1 MKYLFPVLMFI
12 LNFGCQTKKDM
23 DVQKKQI
30 VESYVNAYNNFDIDG
45 MTKNLDENIVFENVS
60 NGKVDLRTE
69 GLKSFREQAESAKK
83 YFKQRKQTIES
94 WEFRDS
100 IAMINIDYKAILAI
114 DLPNGLKSGDT
125 LKLKGKSEFEFVDG
139 KIKRIIDKS

>member
-1 MKYLFPVLMFI
+1 ME
-12 LNFGCQTKKDM
+12 
-23 DVQKKQI
+23 VQKKQI

-60 NGKVDLRTE
+60 DGKVDLRTE
-69 GLKSFREQAESAKK
+69 GLKSFREQAESAKQ

-114 DLPNGLKSGDT
+114 DLPNGLNSGDT
-125 LKLKGKSEFEFVDG
+125 LELKGKSEFEFEDG
-139 KIKRIIDKS
+139 KIKRITDKS